1 MELKIFRDTMPY
13 AGTGCTVKAELP
25 LETEVLI
32 SDYLPPVFKLV
43 KCFAKTVVL
52 QKQLQPGRLTLEGY
66 LRCTIFYQGEEG
78 AGLCQTEQKLP
89 FSRQLELPEFD
100 FTAWTAVVEG
110 QTEYLN
116 SRALTPRRIEVRG
129 AVGLVVSVYAQN
141 NTEVITALAE
151 GGIQQQLR
159 TLKGLRST
167 AVLDKLVTV
176 QGELSFPQEPAAVL
190 DITGT
195 AQVREVKLLS
205 GKGVVKGELQ
215 VSCAW
220 RAEGDTTLQCRTTVL
235 GINQVLDLPGVTED
249 CRCLVVLEPIG
260 FTLEQ
265 GGQDAPASLTA
276 SVMLHLRSWRE
287 YQLQYV
293 SDAFSTKYETTLSPR
308 ELATQQ
314 LVCMLDDTVT
324 VTGSGA
330 LPDAGAQLR
339 ACFVSYGPVQV
350 TAQGEG
356 CALTA
361 HAVATAFV
369 ENSLGEL
376 ESYEK
381 TLEVC
386 MPLEPS
392 VPPEQQLYPE
402 CWLSTLDVRCS
413 CSNGK
418 LEVAITVRAEGA
430 VYRQTAAQGI
440 DTIELGGEL
449 VPADPEIS
457 LRIYYAQAGEDVFS
471 IARRFH
477 VSPAQMVAANGLE
490 EDTEVLPQPRHFLV
504 PGT

>member
-293 SDAFSTKYETTLSPR
+293 SDAFSTKYETTLSSR

-339 ACFVSYGPVQV
+339 ACFVSFGPVQV

-457 LRIYYAQAGEDVFS
+457 LRIYYAQAGEEVFS

-490 EDTEVLPQPRHFLV
+490 EGTEVLPQPRHFLV

>member
-220 RAEGDTTLQCRTTVL
+220 RAAGDTTLQCRTTVL
-235 GINQVLDLPGVTED
+235 GINQVLDIPGVTED

-265 GGQDAPASLTA
+265 AGQDAPASLTA

-381 TLEVC
+381 PLEVRI
-386 MPLEPS
+386 PLEPS

-402 CWLSTLDVRCS
+402 CWLSTLDVRCN
-413 CSNGK
+413 CSDGK

-430 VYRQTAAQGI
+430 VFRQTAAQGI

-457 LRIYYAQAGEDVFS
+457 LRIYYAQAGEEVFS

>member
-235 GINQVLDLPGVTED
+235 GINQVLDIPGVTED

-265 GGQDAPASLTA
+265 AGQDAPASLTA

-381 TLEVC
+381 TLEVQ

-413 CSNGK
+413 CSDGK

-430 VYRQTAAQGI
+430 VFRQTAAQGI

-457 LRIYYAQAGEDVFS
+457 LRIYYAQAGEEVFS

-490 EDTEVLPQPRHFLV
+490 EDTEVLPQPQHFLV

>member
-220 RAEGDTTLQCRTTVL
+220 RAAGDTALQCRTTVL
-235 GINQVLDLPGVTED
+235 GINQVLDIPGVTED

-265 GGQDAPASLTA
+265 AGQDAPASLTA

-293 SDAFSTKYETTLSPR
+293 ADAFSTKYETTLSPR

-381 TLEVC
+381 TLEVR

-413 CSNGK
+413 CSDGK
-418 LEVAITVRAEGA
+418 LEVTITVRAEGA

-457 LRIYYAQAGEDVFS
+457 LRIYYAQAGEEVFS

>member
-220 RAEGDTTLQCRTTVL
+220 RAAGDTTLQCRTTVL
-235 GINQVLDLPGVTED
+235 GINQVLDIPGVTED

-265 GGQDAPASLTA
+265 AGQDAPASLTA

-381 TLEVC
+381 TLEVR

-413 CSNGK
+413 CSDGK

-430 VYRQTAAQGI
+430 VFRQTAAQGI

-457 LRIYYAQAGEDVFS
+457 LRIYYAQAGEEVFS

>member
-129 AVGLVVSVYAQN
+129 AVGLAVSVYAQN

-220 RAEGDTTLQCRTTVL
+220 RAAGDTALQCRTTVL

-265 GGQDAPASLTA
+265 AGQDAPASLTA

-381 TLEVC
+381 TLEVR

-413 CSNGK
+413 CSDGK

-457 LRIYYAQAGEDVFS
+457 LRIYYAQAGEEVFS

>member
-235 GINQVLDLPGVTED
+235 GVNQVLDLPGVTED

-457 LRIYYAQAGEDVFS
+457 LRIYYAQAGEEVFS